1 MALQRHRH
9 REARRAAAAEHES
22 LLCRGVTSAGDRSG
36 TKLASS
42 SVLGDASFLLKP
54 GKAIQV
60 SISDNRWIVD
70 ALDEPLVA
78 QLNSF
83 LASLLA
89 AVGD

>member
-1 MALQRHRH
+1 
-9 REARRAAAAEHES
+9 
-22 LLCRGVTSAGDRSG
+22 
-36 TKLASS
+36 
-42 SVLGDASFLLKP
+42 VLGDASFLLKP